1 MLEELK
7 KYKYVKKS
15 DSELETDKIVNNLT
29 TKLWNDNGYSTIFYL
44 GAINQ
49 LKFLAEALNKYDSL
63 KQDDILGL
71 INHYK
76 TIDEVPDEI
85 KSLADMILAE
95 FDYKEN

>member
-1 MLEELK
+1 MLEEF
-7 KYKYVKKS
+7 KYVKKS

-71 INHYK
+71 ISHYK

-85 KSLADMILAE
+85 KNLADMILSE
-95 FDYKEN
+95 FDYKEDNK